1 MKLRFAIRLVMTRA
15 DYALLFPTTVPIYWL
30 SVYSGELRPVSAWL
44 NLESFSK
51 DRPEPFYNSYLVT
64 ITATERQ
71 AILESPDYFACLH
84 LVLEYYTQKGLM
96 VQGHHFTGKTRTLP
110 APPPPCLENPCQGKH
125 REFEQLQKRGRKLTT
140 GMNNSQCR
148 KKQTKRTFWNKNC

>member
-15 DYALLFPTTVPIYWL
+15 DYALLFPTAVPIYWL

-44 NLESFSK
+44 NLEPFSK

-71 AILESPDYFACLH
+71 AILESPDYFACSH
-84 LVLEYYTQKGLM
+84 LVFRILYSKRALWSRVSTSQGK
-96 VQGHHFTGKTRTLP
+96 QGHSHPHPSPTYRKSMSGKTQGIRTI
-110 APPPPCLENPCQGKH
+110 AKT
-125 REFEQLQKRGRKLTT
+125 RKEID
-140 GMNNSQCR
+140 NR
-148 KKQTKRTFWNKNC
+148 YE